1 MSCKKPEDKGRKASS
16 NRGTINNVMQHLK
29 FAVSFRNMDIV
40 TFVNKMCGATFYIN
54 GATS

>member
-1 MSCKKPEDKGRKASS
+1 MSCKKPEDKGRKAPSD
-16 NRGTINNVMQHLK
+16 RGTINNVMQHLK

-40 TFVNKMCGATFYIN
+40 TFVKKMCGATFYIN